1 MKTTP
6 LIALM
11 PALMYTARFLNLF
24 MNPGDGTSYNG
35 GEIAD
40 EEQLEDENLEDED
53 LPAEAPEP
61 TPDAFSYTQTDN
73 KTPPEKEDSEIEA
86 NDMDEK

>member
-11 PALMYTARFLNLF
+11 PALMYTARFLNFF
-24 MNPGDGTSYNG
+24 MHPGDDTSYNG
-35 GEIAD
+35 GEIA
-40 EEQLEDENLEDED
+40 QLEDENLEDEE
-53 LPAEAPEP
+53 LPDEAPAP
-61 TPDAFSYTQTDN
+61 SHDAFSYTETDS

-86 NDMDEK
+86 NDLDEK

>member
-24 MNPGDGTSYNG
+24 MNPGNGTSYNSG
-35 GEIAD
+35 AIAD
-40 EEQLEDENLEDED
+40 EDQLEDENLEDEA
-53 LPAEAPEP
+53 LPDEAPEP
-61 TPDAFSYTQTDN
+61 SHDAFSYTETDN

-86 NDMDEK
+86 NDLDEK